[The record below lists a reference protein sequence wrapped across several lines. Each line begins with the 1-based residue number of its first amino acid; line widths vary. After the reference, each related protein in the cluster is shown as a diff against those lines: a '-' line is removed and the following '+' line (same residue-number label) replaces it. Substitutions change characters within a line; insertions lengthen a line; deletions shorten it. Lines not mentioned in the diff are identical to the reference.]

1 MKLKQMKNFL
11 ILILILFSFNSCQE
25 TPQTKFEMDGV
36 SLISPK
42 GWKITDEE
50 NLDDQGY
57 YLSIEKDGLNSSGL
71 VTLSW
76 INTKLDL
83 NEWINGHRDEMKNN
97 VIYKNSNL
105 IFGDEVNNT
114 FNNINTTSLDFT
126 MSVFGV
132 KHQGIIHFFYEK
144 EKTFSL
150 LMQEAIE
157 DKVKNKSGFELIEKS
172 LKIE

>member
-1 MKLKQMKNFL
+1 MKNFL
-11 ILILILFSFNSCQE
+11 ILILILFACNSCQE

-36 SLISPK
+36 SLTIPK

-71 VTLSW
+71 ITLSW
-76 INTKLDL
+76 INGELDL
-83 NEWINGHRDEMKNN
+83 NEWINIHKDEMKNN
-97 VIYKNSNL
+97 IIYKNSNL
-105 IFGDEVNNT
+105 IFGDEIKNK
-114 FNNINTTSLDFT
+114 FNDLNTTSLEFT
-126 MSVFGV
+126 ASLLGL
-132 KHQGIIHFFYEK
+132 KHEGIINFFYEK

-157 DKVKNKSGFELIEKS
+157 DKVKNKTGFELIERS
-172 LKIE
+172 LKIK